1 MAFRIQSTKSETQN
15 GLTTENLYS
24 QLRSSGLMVDYRDRY
39 DLIRMSVLSLVTEVE
54 DCDFAISAI
63 KKALSAK

>member
-1 MAFRIQSTKSETQN
+1 
-15 GLTTENLYS
+15 
-24 QLRSSGLMVDYRDRY
+24 MVDYRDRY